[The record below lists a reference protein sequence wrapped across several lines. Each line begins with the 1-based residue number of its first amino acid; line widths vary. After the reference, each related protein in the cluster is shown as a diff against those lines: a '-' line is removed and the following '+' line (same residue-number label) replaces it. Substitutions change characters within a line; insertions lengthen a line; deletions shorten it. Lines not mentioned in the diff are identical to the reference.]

1 MVKLNLLIL
10 NHTWG
15 RSYWRMVFHEYVR
28 LSIHIV
34 DIYKMLVRRCPVLD
48 LPFLF
53 QTLFLYSFSSLLLFD
68 LLVWLLCGWFLGF
81 LGTIT

>member
-10 NHTWG
+10 NHIWG
-15 RSYWRMVFHEYVR
+15 RSYWRMVFRGYVKQH
-28 LSIHIV
+28 IHTL

-68 LLVWLLCGWFLGF
+68 LLVWL
-81 LGTIT
+81 